1 MRRDRFEARRARPRS
16 DLRLVSAVLALGV
29 LTAWWLPGHAR
40 SESTDVRDR
49 VAPATAE
56 APAGTYTLD
65 RSHASLLFRVNHL
78 GFSHYTARFT
88 RFDAALEFEPE
99 NPAASSVTAMI
110 DATSIETDYP
120 DPSFDFDAQL
130 QDGHWLNTA
139 RFPQMTFR
147 STEVELTGPNTAR
160 ITGELAL
167 HGATQ
172 PVTLAVTFN
181 GGYAGHPLDPL
192 GARIGFSARGSLMR
206 SAFGISE
213 GIPPPG
219 SDFGV
224 GDNVEILIEAEFTR
238 LATAPQ

>member
-1 MRRDRFEARRARPRS
+1 MRRDRIEARRARPRS
-16 DLRLVSAVLALGV
+16 DLRLVSAALALGA
-29 LTAWWLPGHAR
+29 LAAWWLPGHAR
-40 SESTDVRDR
+40 SESTDAAGPIMP
-49 VAPATAE
+49 APTE

-88 RFDAALEFEPE
+88 RFDAELDFAPSD
-99 NPAASSVTAMI
+99 PAASSVTATI
-110 DATSIETDYP
+110 DATSIETDHP
-120 DPSFDFDAQL
+120 DPAFDFDAQL
-130 QDGHWLNTA
+130 QDEHWLNTA

-147 STEVELTGPNTAR
+147 STAVELTGPNTAR
-160 ITGELAL
+160 IAGELAL
-167 HGATQ
+167 HGVTQ

-181 GGYAGHPLDPL
+181 GGYAGHALDPL

-219 SDFGV
+219 SSFGV
-224 GDNVEILIEAEFTR
+224 GDDVEILIEAEFTR
-238 LATAPQ
+238 SATPRQ